1 MLINEFDRVAIKHNY
16 TMEMKNLRTTEH
28 SIYGTLYPLYLMSD
42 SDVNVWPS
50 ARMIEVHCQSQP
62 LIRSSHLGTAVRI
75 HLQDGMVWAAYGLAE
90 LLRHHILRVGSTTI
104 LTLLGFGVALQ
115 NNQALL
121 QDWCFHSDCSHCC
134 CVAEGGILLSYCLAH
149 F

>member
-75 HLQDGMVWAAYGLAE
+75 HL
-90 LLRHHILRVGSTTI
+90 
-104 LTLLGFGVALQ
+104 
-115 NNQALL
+115 
-121 QDWCFHSDCSHCC
+121 
-134 CVAEGGILLSYCLAH
+134 
-149 F
+149 

>member
-1 MLINEFDRVAIKHNY
+1 
-16 TMEMKNLRTTEH
+16 MEMKNLRTTEH

-121 QDWCFHSDCSHCC
+121 QDWCFHSDCSLV
-134 CVAEGGILLSYCLAH
+134 VALQKVGFYYRIALRTFRKSGGK
-149 F
+149 